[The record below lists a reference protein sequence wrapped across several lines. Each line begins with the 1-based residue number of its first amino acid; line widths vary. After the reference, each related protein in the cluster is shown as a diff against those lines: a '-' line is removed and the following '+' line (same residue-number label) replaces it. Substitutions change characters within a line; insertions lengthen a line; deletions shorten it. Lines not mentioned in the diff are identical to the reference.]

1 MIHDAASLDRHST
14 KNFSIYP
21 IKTFMNLLVL
31 IIGLILFLGMHSARI
46 FADGK
51 RTQLMTKL
59 GANGWKGLYALISL
73 AGFILIIY
81 GFGIAREAPVI
92 LWESPRWTRHLAA
105 LLTLPAFVLMFASQI
120 PGTHIKARLKHPMV
134 LGVKLWAFAHLLANG
149 RLHDVILFGAFLL
162 WAVLSFRAARRRDR
176 ALGTVYV
183 AAGVGR
189 DLMAIALGIGAWAAF
204 AFYLHIRWIGV
215 QPFG

>member
-1 MIHDAASLDRHST
+1 
-14 KNFSIYP
+14 
-21 IKTFMNLLVL
+21 MNLLVL
-31 IIGLILFLGMHSARI
+31 VIGLILFLGMHSARI
-46 FADGK
+46 FADGA
-51 RTQLMTKL
+51 RTRLVTKL
-59 GANGWKGLYALISL
+59 GTNGWKGLYALISL

-81 GFGIAREAPVI
+81 GFGIARQAPVI

-134 LGVKLWAFAHLLANG
+134 LGVKLWAFTHLLANG

-189 DLMAIALGIGAWAAF
+189 DLMAIVLGIGAWAAF
-204 AFYLHIRWIGV
+204 AFYLHIRGISV